1 MRLMRATVFAVTAC
15 IPSFLLGLFAY
26 WLMGGNLHSDNPDDF
41 MYIPCYGPFFGSIA
55 VGVWLGMRNEQDVEL
70 ET

>member
-26 WLMGGNLHSDNPDDF
+26 WLMGGNLKGSADDF
-41 MYIPCYGPFFGSIA
+41 MFIPCYGIPGLCI
-55 VGVWLGMRNEQDVEL
+55 LGGFILGLKEDL
-70 ET
+70 GD

>member
-26 WLMGGNLHSDNPDDF
+26 WLMGGNLQGSADDF
-41 MYIPCYGPFFGSIA
+41 MFIPCYGVPGLCIL
-55 VGVWLGMRNEQDVEL
+55 GVFILGLKEDL
-70 ET
+70 GD